1 MICKVKYFND
11 KIGAYSGVE
20 YTYITTMDLKP
31 LDKVIVPVGEVNE
44 EKKAI
49 VTAVNL
55 PDSAISPAWA
65 ARVKRIERYDR

>member
-11 KIGAYSGVE
+11 KICSYSGME

-31 LDKVIVPVGEVNE
+31 LDKVIVPVGEANE

-55 PDSAISPAWA
+55 PDTAISPAWA
-65 ARVKRIERYDR
+65 ARVKEIARYDR